1 MTRVKRG
8 TIASKTRRNVL
19 KKVKG
24 FRFGRS
30 TKEIMA
36 HEALVHAGKYS
47 FAHRKDKK
55 NDFRRLW
62 TVRINAAIRP
72 HGLSYSKFINILK
85 LKNIEIDRKI
95 LANLAINNNHIFKKI
110 LEEANKPETSEEQR
124 RKLIETA
131 KLLLSEKLSRLDD
144 YEENAYGPMLWNE
157 SELEKQ
163 KDIGIKIARSWQ
175 EQGSF

>member
-8 TIASKTRRNVL
+8 ITANKTRRNVL

-30 TKEIMA
+30 TKEAMA

-55 NDFRRLW
+55 NDYRRLW

-72 HGLSYSKFINILK
+72 YGLSYSKFINILK
-85 LKNIEIDRKI
+85 TKNIEIDRKVMSDI
-95 LANLAINNNHIFKKI
+95 ADT
-110 LEEANKPETSEEQR
+110 KPESFKRIVEFATS
-124 RKLIETA
+124 K
-131 KLLLSEKLSRLDD
+131 
-144 YEENAYGPMLWNE
+144 
-157 SELEKQ
+157 
-163 KDIGIKIARSWQ
+163 
-175 EQGSF
+175 

>member
-85 LKNIEIDRKI
+85 LKNIEIDRKVMSDI
-95 LANLAINNNHIFKKI
+95 ADK
-110 LEEANKPETSEEQR
+110 KPESFKRIVEFAM
-124 RKLIETA
+124 A
-131 KLLLSEKLSRLDD
+131 K
-144 YEENAYGPMLWNE
+144 
-157 SELEKQ
+157 
-163 KDIGIKIARSWQ
+163 
-175 EQGSF
+175 